1 MQVPL
6 PTDRWSVC
14 VPRHDLQRGR
24 GSGRQPRRMLQMEGP
39 TVPRLPHAHQRFVG
53 IDPGRRDMIG
63 LVSNEGDSFTVSTK
77 SERHMSGTARYARRT
92 VSLLSRTRVGD
103 STLYDH
109 LQKLPPR
116 RDSHEWSSYLEQVLP
131 ILDTI
136 ITTYE
141 VKSLRRLR
149 FQSYMKRDKTLDSI
163 CKRITTSKE
172 NVLVAFGDAS
182 SCHTGFGYAPAPL
195 GRLRK
200 RLSLL
205 HGM

>member
-1 MQVPL
+1 
-6 PTDRWSVC
+6 
-14 VPRHDLQRGR
+14 
-24 GSGRQPRRMLQMEGP
+24 MEGP

-77 SERHMSGTARYARRT
+77 SERHMSGIARYARRT

-182 SCHTGFGYAPAPL
+182 SQGSATL
-195 GRLRK
+195 Q
-200 RLSLL
+200 LL
-205 HGM
+205 